1 MKTKYVLYAL
11 LATLLVLGSCSKDDP
26 ISGDGEIVS
35 PDANVPDPD
44 GTVQI
49 SMLNNDKTSL
59 DGLYIDASNNFHGD
73 GWMIAP
79 LGIMRGLGNVRD
91 IPFDGWAASVP
102 VTAGNGYVA
111 HNDISDE
118 YIRIFVMENISDPV
132 AGGGTSGAEVK
143 YQKPF
148 KGLDQKIDVDMTTVV
163 LPAEGAMQQV
173 TFSNKNMIPFTV
185 ESSADW
191 CKVQKASTHDFGFL
205 YDALVISCDET
216 ISDAIAEATVTI
228 TTLYGKKTQIAV
240 TRQARGPFIKFSIP
254 ELRFNYPSYTEY
266 VDIFT
271 NIDPKDIQV
280 RTDSDWLEASI
291 YGYYNMPRKVRFIEG
306 KPLTRALLDNLV
318 YKKLEIEVH
327 SYAFEQNSERSGNVV
342 LSYDSVEYKLK
353 VIQYGMKFQIEKT
366 DVVFEADSNLTTSIY
381 IHSNFHGGYLDI
393 EKEGKGNLDWCYVMS
408 NYQAI
413 DITAEPNPYPI
424 PRSMICKVLYRGY
437 EFTKLNITQ
446 KAHKKFEDQYA
457 CFDKNASSISMLY
470 PVPENCQISST
481 ADWCMATAKGTTLTV
496 SVTPATQNRTAVI
509 SVAGVDAKVYVSQ
522 SKYAVGDNYSEN
534 GITGK
539 IYKMDNG
546 TGYIYQE
553 INKRIAWSTQTVLT
567 AGTSSLTDG
576 MANTE
581 AIKKIPNWK
590 NLYPAFAACD
600 ALNTNGITG
609 WYLPAKKECPVST
622 VKVNGSA
629 YDIWSSTSAYPNSA
643 ETANGGTVNKKTK
656 LPLTPVHRFNY
667 NLYKK

>member
-1 MKTKYVLYAL
+1 MKTKYLL
-11 LATLLVLGSCSKDDP
+11 LAFLSIVLGICGCSKDDDSIP
-26 ISGDGEIVS
+26 GAGEIVN

-44 GTVQI
+44 GTVEI

-79 LGIMRGLGNVRD
+79 LGKMRGLGNVRE
-91 IPFDGWAASVP
+91 IPFEGWAENVP
-102 VTAGNGYVA
+102 VSAGKGYVA

-118 YIRIFVMENISDPV
+118 YVRIYVVENISGS
-132 AGGGTSGAEVK
+132 ATGGGSGAVVK

-148 KGLDQKIDVDMTTVV
+148 KGLDRQIDVDMTTVV
-163 LPAEGAMQQV
+163 LPAEGATQQV
-173 TFSNKNMIPFTV
+173 VFSNENMVPFTV

-191 CKVQKASTHDFGFL
+191 CKVQKASTRDYGFL
-205 YDALVISCDET
+205 YDALVISCEGT
-216 ISDAIAEATVTI
+216 YSDVVEEATVTI
-228 TTLYGKKTQIAV
+228 TTLYGKTTEIAV
-240 TRQARGPFIKFSIP
+240 TRQARGPFIVVTPPEVKFI
-254 ELRFNYPSYTEY
+254 YPDYDKNITIFSNISSSD
-266 VDIFT
+266 DI
-271 NIDPKDIQV
+271 NIESDC
-280 RTDSDWLEASI
+280 DWLEAYCNGSI
-291 YGYYNMPRKVRFIEG
+291 SSRKVRFVDG
-306 KPLTRALLDNLV
+306 RPLTRALLENPVHRTLV
-318 YKKLEIEVH
+318 VNVQNYGF
-327 SYAFEQNSERSGNVV
+327 APNSERTGNIV
-342 LSYDSVEYKLK
+342 LSYDNIKSKIK
-353 VIQYGMKFQIEKT
+353 VIQYGVSFRIDKT
-366 DVVFEADSNLTTSIY
+366 DVVFEADSNLTTSIKMFN
-381 IHSNFHGGYLDI
+381 NFHSDLLDFV
-393 EKEGKGNLDWCYVMS
+393 KEGDGNLDWCHLISYA
-408 NYQAI
+408 QAI
-413 DITAEPNPYPI
+413 EISAQPNPYPV
-424 PRSMICKVLYRGY
+424 PRSMICKVLYQGY

-446 KAHKKFEDQYA
+446 KAHKKFEDQYI
-457 CFDKNASSISMLY
+457 CFDRNSSSISLLY

-481 ADWCMATAKGTTLTV
+481 AGWCTATAKGTYLTV
-496 SVTPATQNRTAVI
+496 SVTPTTQNRTAVI

-539 IYKMDNG
+539 IYKMNNG

-553 INKRIAWSTQTVLT
+553 INKRIEWSTQTVLT

-590 NLYPAFAACD
+590 NLYPVFAACD

>member
-1 MKTKYVLYAL
+1 MKLHRKLFAL
-11 LATLLVLGSCSKDDP
+11 VTLCAAALMLGGCSKDEDP
-26 ISGDGEIVS
+26 IPGDGEIVS
-35 PDANVPDPD
+35 PDADVPDPD

-59 DGLYIDASNNFHGD
+59 DGLYIDASNNFHGE
-73 GWMIAP
+73 GWMIAS
-79 LGIMRGLGNVRD
+79 LGKMHGLGNVRD
-91 IPFDGWAASVP
+91 IPFEGWAENVP

-118 YIRIFVMENISDPV
+118 YIRIYVAENISDS
-132 AGGGTSGAEVK
+132 ASGGVSGAVVK

-148 KGLDQKIDVDMTTVV
+148 KGLDKQIEVDMTTVV
-163 LPAEGAMQQV
+163 LPAEGATQQV
-173 TFSNKNMIPFTV
+173 TFSNENMVPFTV

-191 CKVQKASTHDFGFL
+191 CKVQKASTRDFGFL
-205 YDALVISCDET
+205 YDALVISCDESYT
-216 ISDAIAEATVTI
+216 DAVAEATVTI
-228 TTLYGKKTQIAV
+228 TTLYGKTTEIAV
-240 TRQARGPFIKFSIP
+240 TRQARGPFIKYAIP
-254 ELRFNYPSYTEY
+254 ELEFTYPSDWEY
-266 VDIFT
+266 LKIFT
-271 NIDPKDIQV
+271 NIDPKDIHV
-280 RTDSDWLEASI
+280 KTDCDWLEVNMK
-291 YGYYNMPRKVRFIEG
+291 GYLNLPKQIRFIDG
-306 KPLTRALLDNLV
+306 KPLTRALLVNPVL
-318 YKKLEIEVH
+318 KKLIVKVK
-327 SYAFEQNSERSGNVV
+327 SYGFAQNSERIGNII
-342 LSYDSVEYKLK
+342 LSYDNFESKFK
-353 VIQYGMKFQIEKT
+353 VIQYGVKFKIEKT
-366 DVVFEADSNLTTSIY
+366 DIVFEADSNLTTSINY
-381 IHSNFHGGYLDI
+381 VSNAYLGL
-393 EKEGKGNLDWCYVMS
+393 EKEGEGNLDWCHGYVR
-408 NYQAI
+408 NGFI

-437 EFTKLNITQ
+437 EFTKLHITQ

-457 CFDKNASSISMLY
+457 CFDKNASSISILY

-481 ADWCMATAKGTTLTV
+481 ADWCTAVAKGTTLTV
-496 SVTPATQNRTAVI
+496 SVTPTTQNRTAVI
-509 SVAGVDAKVYVSQ
+509 SVAGVDVKVYVSQ
-522 SKYAVGDNYSEN
+522 SKYAAGDNYSEN
-534 GITGK
+534 GVTGK
-539 IYKMDNG
+539 VYKMDNG

-590 NLYPAFAACD
+590 NLYPVFAACD